1 MRRLAFLTFVIAG
14 LFFTSTSQAAAPE
27 YEVLPVQL
35 VKITHDSVSV
45 SFSLPCGNRFEGFLL
60 RWEGAQHLKVGLV
73 TSVGE
78 VLCAGFPQVMQKDIK
93 SIDTGK
99 LQSVVSITDVDVRDQ
114 FKVIAPLDIRKLAGA
129 GAGKLSRIQMIYETR
144 CGLFEGFVYRE
155 TEAGKVEIAIAERLS
170 HDAEDKSCAF
180 HQEVVS
186 MTAPRS
192 ASESEEAQILPIS
205 LSKVNIRKD
214 FELSLAPIVPSTLKS
229 DAKEGI
235 KLEYTRNCRQ
245 APVGLVLSS
254 PKGPKDRRVVV
265 VGMVVAEFYNI
276 DCDVKAAP
284 VRESFADA
292 ALQLP
297 ADYLP
302 EVYASEVVE
311 NFTLKQPTQYAT
323 DSQVSSSFDY
333 LQGCGKIYGAVYSR
347 DKNGDLAVGVL
358 EAREDSNCR
367 RPAREVTLSQP
378 YFTQRGL
385 QVVVFPMKI
394 KGTRAANL

>member
-1 MRRLAFLTFVIAG
+1 MRRLALLTIVFAG
-14 LFFTSTSQAAAPE
+14 LYSNTSAQAAAPD

-35 VKITHDSVSV
+35 VKITSDSVSV
-45 SFSLPCGNRFEGFLL
+45 SFSLPCGNHFEGFLL

-93 SIDTGK
+93 SIDTSK
-99 LQSVVSITDVDVRDQ
+99 LQSVVSISDVDVRDQ
-114 FKVIAPLDIRKLAGA
+114 FKIIAPLDIRKLAGA
-129 GAGKLSRIQMIYETR
+129 GAGKLSRVQMVYETR

-155 TEAGKVEIAIAERLS
+155 TEAGKIEIAIAERLS
-170 HDAEDKSCAF
+170 HDAESKSCAF

-192 ASESEEAQILPIS
+192 ETEETQIRPIS

-235 KLEYTRNCRQ
+235 KFEYTRNCRQ

-323 DSQVSSSFDY
+323 ESQASSSFDY

-358 EAREDSNCR
+358 EASEDSNCR
-367 RPAREVTLSQP
+367 RPAREVTLAQP
-378 YFTQRGL
+378 YFTHRGF